1 MLCVITGNVSQRAQ
15 RVCLD
20 VLAAVSICTLCKELV
35 LCTVMGN
42 SLERAEVS
50 AGDFV
55 YLLLQKWQS
64 VLKIQVHALKML

>member
-20 VLAAVSICTLCKELV
+20 ALAAVSICMLRKELV
-35 LCTVMGN
+35 LCTVIGK
-42 SLERAEVS
+42 SLERAMVS

-55 YLLLQKWQS
+55 YLLL
-64 VLKIQVHALKML
+64 